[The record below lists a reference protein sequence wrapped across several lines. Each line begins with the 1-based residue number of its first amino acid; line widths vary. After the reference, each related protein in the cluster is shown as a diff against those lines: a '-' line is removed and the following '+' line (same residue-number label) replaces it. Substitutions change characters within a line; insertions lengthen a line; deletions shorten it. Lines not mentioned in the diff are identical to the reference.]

1 MKANP
6 IAAIGVT
13 LINVARAL
21 KPHAVLR
28 IGRAHMEGAAGSAL
42 ASPAV
47 AQVNP
52 IGLAR
57 DDPPQ

>member
-1 MKANP
+1 
-6 IAAIGVT
+6 
-13 LINVARAL
+13 
-21 KPHAVLR
+21 
-28 IGRAHMEGAAGSAL
+28 MEGAAGSAL

-57 DDPPQ
+57 DDRPQ